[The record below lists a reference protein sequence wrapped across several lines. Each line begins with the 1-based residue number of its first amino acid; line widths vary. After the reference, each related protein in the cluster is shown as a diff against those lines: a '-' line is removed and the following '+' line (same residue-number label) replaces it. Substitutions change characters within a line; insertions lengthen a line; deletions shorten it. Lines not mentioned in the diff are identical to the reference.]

1 VALGVIGDDPVL
13 GVGPEGYRTAAPL
26 HTEDGY
32 ARRHGRDEVV
42 DRAHSGPL
50 DVTAAGGVPAGVAYV
65 VLVGGVVVG
74 CVRVARRPEGDGPP
88 TSPVV
93 VGAAVGVVA
102 WAVQQLVSFP
112 IAEVDPAA
120 WLLAGLVLGGT
131 AGAATGTPATPTTR
145 SRARPNVRRVGA
157 AVASAVLLAG
167 AVTAVLADRELER
180 AHWIVDASGDARLA
194 EAVRAADRATDLR
207 PEDLDAWYVAARVA
221 ASGRSLTAV
230 DAGLDRV
237 EAGLARS
244 GDDPALRDLH
254 EALLAERALR
264 SLLPEDLDAAEAA
277 ARAGIADDPAGPAHH
292 RRLGGHT
299 VALVSTTWFP
309 DVAALFPEMGRPSM
323 EWSYNVETRDEG
335 LVLTRAAMPA
345 PGDAPSWDP
354 AQPAMTAPPQPAMT
368 APAATAPPTT
378 ATTLAPGP
386 DGAAVEADRAQDMA
400 QAVEEAGD
408 IAPPEDVRTVP
419 WSELGAEGPDAM
431 TPQVQV
437 FRRAGEAW
445 EELPDVAA
453 QFAGMVGAQLDTSG
467 DRFVATGYSA
477 AAFTNGAA
485 RAVPDATA
493 FASADGV
500 AWTPLSLPID
510 GTLTSVGPALFA
522 VSFEG
527 DEAQVSGDGGATWS
541 EVDLA
546 AAGVGGTEYVMGVRG
561 GPLGVA
567 LTIGDTA
574 SWEAHTL
581 AVSGDLVDWTTTPIA
596 DVFGGDFPAGAGVS
610 IPAVGEDTIALT
622 RSVPGE
628 TSAPVD
634 SLTVVGTPTR

>member
-1 VALGVIGDDPVL
+1 M
-13 GVGPEGYRTAAPL
+13 
-26 HTEDGY
+26 
-32 ARRHGRDEVV
+32 
-42 DRAHSGPL
+42 S
-50 DVTAAGGVPAGVAYV
+50 
-65 VLVGGVVVG
+65 
-74 CVRVARRPEGDGPP
+74 
-88 TSPVV
+88 
-93 VGAAVGVVA
+93 
-102 WAVQQLVSFP
+102 
-112 IAEVDPAA
+112 
-120 WLLAGLVLGGT
+120 
-131 AGAATGTPATPTTR
+131 
-145 SRARPNVRRVGA
+145 
-157 AVASAVLLAG
+157 
-167 AVTAVLADRELER
+167 
-180 AHWIVDASGDARLA
+180 
-194 EAVRAADRATDLR
+194 
-207 PEDLDAWYVAARVA
+207 
-221 ASGRSLTAV
+221 
-230 DAGLDRV
+230 V
-237 EAGLARS
+237 ES
-244 GDDPALRDLH
+244 
-254 EALLAERALR
+254 
-264 SLLPEDLDAAEAA
+264 
-277 ARAGIADDPAGPAHH
+277 
-292 RRLGGHT
+292 LGGHT

-309 DVAALFPEMGRPSM
+309 DVAALFPEMGGPSM

-354 AQPAMTAPPQPAMT
+354 AQPAMTAPPQPATT

-386 DGAAVEADRAQDMA
+386 DGATVEADRAQDTA

-467 DRFVATGYSA
+467 DRFVAMGYSA
-477 AAFTNGAA
+477 AAFTNRAA
-485 RAVPDATA
+485 PAVPDATA

-546 AAGVGGTEYVMGVRG
+546 AAGVGGTEYVMGVGG